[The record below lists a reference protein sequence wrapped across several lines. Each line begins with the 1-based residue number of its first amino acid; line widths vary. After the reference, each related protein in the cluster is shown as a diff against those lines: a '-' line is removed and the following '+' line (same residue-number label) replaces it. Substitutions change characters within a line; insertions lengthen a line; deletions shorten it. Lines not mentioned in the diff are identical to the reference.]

1 MIVRPRKSPGRPVEP
16 TQADLKARA
25 ERLAQTRAK
34 QKDDAPRA
42 MADYR
47 AAEDAVRLRTEK
59 LRSERLAREA
69 AATIAHDGAR
79 S

>member
-1 MIVRPRKSPGRPVEP
+1 MPVRPRRSPGRLVEP

-42 MADYR
+42 MAEYR
-47 AAEDAVRLRTEK
+47 AAQDAVRLRTEK
-59 LRSERLAREA
+59 LRAERLAREA
-69 AATIAHDGAR
+69 AENN
-79 S
+79 SV